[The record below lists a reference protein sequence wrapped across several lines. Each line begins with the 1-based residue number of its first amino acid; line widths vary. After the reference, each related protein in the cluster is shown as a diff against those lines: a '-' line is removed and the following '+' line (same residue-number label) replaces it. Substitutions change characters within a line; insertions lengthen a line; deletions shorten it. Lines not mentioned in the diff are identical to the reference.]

1 MSEVIQPNTV
11 ERTDCE
17 ARRAILQAARTRF
30 LHYGYKKTT
39 IDEIAADAG
48 VGKGSV
54 YLHFSSKEDVLLT
67 IARDV
72 KRCVTEQMRAIAS
85 SMARPEE
92 KLRRMMLAKIITV
105 HDAVFSTTHG
115 IDIVDDMLRPKVM
128 ECGKGEMEAQ
138 RAILAEVLREGERNG
153 DFALYN
159 GDAAETAELFSLA
172 YMSFF
177 PPYISGCHADQSH
190 CQKRLEVLVN
200 RTTEFL
206 LNGLRRR

>member
-1 MSEVIQPNTV
+1 MAEDIHITTDRS
-11 ERTDCE
+11 DCE
-17 ARRAILQAARTRF
+17 ARRAILQAARARF

-54 YLHFSSKEDVLLT
+54 YLHFSNKEEIMLT

-72 KRCVTEQMRAIAS
+72 KRSVTEQMRAIAVS
-85 SMARPEE
+85 LAKPEE

-115 IDIVDDMLRPKVM
+115 IDIVDDILRPKLM
-128 ECGKGEMEAQ
+128 QCSRGEHEAQ
-138 RAILAEVLREGERNG
+138 TQILAEIFIEGERNG
-153 DFALYN
+153 EFSLGGHDPL
-159 GDAAETAELFSLA
+159 ETAELFGMA

-177 PPYISGCHADQSH
+177 PPYLTGCYADKAH
-190 CQKRLEVLVN
+190 CQKRLEAMVT
-200 RTTEFL
+200 RMTEFL
-206 LNGLRRR
+206 LTGLRRR

>member
-1 MSEVIQPNTV
+1 MAEDAQPNTDRS
-11 ERTDCE
+11 ECD

-54 YLHFSSKEDVLLT
+54 YLHFSSKEDILLT

-72 KRCVTEQMRAIAS
+72 KRSVTEQMRGIAS
-85 SMARPEE
+85 AMAKPEE
-92 KLRRMMLAKIITV
+92 KLRRMVLAKIIAV
-105 HDAVFSTTHG
+105 HDAAFSTTHG
-115 IDIVDDMLRPKVM
+115 IDIVDDILRPKVM
-128 ECGKGEMEAQ
+128 QCGRSEHEAQ
-138 RAILAEVLREGERNG
+138 IQVLAEVLTEGERCG
-153 DFALYN
+153 DFSL
-159 GDAAETAELFSLA
+159 GGRDPLEIAELFGMA

-177 PPYISGCHADQSH
+177 PPYLTGCYAEQGH
-190 CQKRLEVLVN
+190 CQKRLEIMVT
-200 RTTEFL
+200 RMTEFL